1 MNGPKRGGVGATLP
15 LLLFMGVVKMADM
28 VDKDLA
34 KILRR
39 DFSEDFVA
47 KMKASM
53 LQSHYK
59 YGWVSESYPE
69 LVDAIASLEK
79 RLELY
84 KQTGNADYLV
94 DVANFAM
101 IETMHPKHPSAHF
114 RRCSSDESPGLSGV
128 SYKQMMESVHDYNG
142 YGA

>member
-1 MNGPKRGGVGATLP
+1 MAPTPPSLYGGI
-15 LLLFMGVVKMADM
+15 VKMADM

-59 YGWVSESYPE
+59 YGWVSESYP
-69 LVDAIASLEK
+69 
-79 RLELY
+79 
-84 KQTGNADYLV
+84 
-94 DVANFAM
+94 
-101 IETMHPKHPSAHF
+101 
-114 RRCSSDESPGLSGV
+114 
-128 SYKQMMESVHDYNG
+128 
-142 YGA
+142 

>member
-1 MNGPKRGGVGATLP
+1 
-15 LLLFMGVVKMADM
+15 M
-28 VDKDLA
+28 VDKDLSR
-34 KILRR
+34 ILQR

-47 KMKASM
+47 KMKTSM

-59 YGWVSESYPE
+59 YRWVSESYPE
-69 LVDAIASLEK
+69 LVDAIASLEE

-101 IETMHPKHPSAHF
+101 IESMHPKHPMAHF
-114 RRCSSDESPGLSGV
+114 RRCSSDESPGLAGI
-128 SYKQMMESVHDYNG
+128 SYKQMMESVNDYKG